1 MQYTGLMRNRERRTN
16 LNTRRYGINLSEVLI
31 GVLTYNLVFVPVCS
45 FMILRALP
53 LDGEYWMPINL
64 ALAAVGIYVTE
75 NFACRNVS

>member
-16 LNTRRYGINLSEVLI
+16 LNTRRFGINLPKLLI
-31 GVLTYNLVFVPVCS
+31 GVLTYNLVFVPVFS
-45 FMILRALP
+45 FMILRALH

-64 ALAAVGIYVTE
+64 ALAVVGIYVTE